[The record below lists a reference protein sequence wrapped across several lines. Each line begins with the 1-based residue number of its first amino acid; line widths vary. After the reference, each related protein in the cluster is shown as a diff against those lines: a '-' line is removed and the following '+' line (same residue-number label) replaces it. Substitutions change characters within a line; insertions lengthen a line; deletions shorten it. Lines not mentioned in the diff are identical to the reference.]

1 MVDLSRRN
9 ALQGLAMLPLAASMA
24 RLHVQPR
31 RRICSAASRT
41 LVAFFSRTG
50 NTRVIA
56 GQIRRAH
63 SADIFEIVPATPYPE
78 DYQETVSQ
86 AQRERDSG
94 FEPPLRETV
103 RAIAAY
109 SIVFL
114 GFPIWGIDRSVQSSV
129 LSFRAT
135 TWQEK
140 RSCRSSRTVGTALA
154 AAFRSSARMRP
165 QARLIEGFALEADQE
180 RRTLEQVTGWLG
192 GLPL

>member
-1 MVDLSRRN
+1 VVDLSRRN
-9 ALQGLAMLPLAASMA
+9 ALQCLAMVPLAGSIGTAA
-24 RLHVQPR
+24 RPTLAQDLLAP
-31 RRICSAASRT
+31 ASRT

-63 SADIFEIVPATPYPE
+63 SADIFEIGPATPYPE
-78 DYQETVSQ
+78 DYHETVRQ

-94 FEPPLRETV
+94 FEPRLRETL

-109 SIVFL
+109 EVVFL
-114 GFPIWGIDRSVQSSV
+114 GFPIWGTTAPSVIRAF
-129 LSFRAT
+129 LSNH
-135 TWQEK
+135 
-140 RSCRSSRTVGTALA
+140 ALA
-154 AAFRSSARMRP
+154 GKTLVPFITHGGYGVGSSLSVVRAHAP

>member
-1 MVDLSRRN
+1 
-9 ALQGLAMLPLAASMA
+9 MLPLAASIGTA
-24 RLHVQPR
+24 VR
-31 RRICSAASRT
+31 SASAQDLRAPASRT

-103 RAIAAY
+103 LAIAAY

-114 GFPIWGIDRSVQSSV
+114 GFPIWGTTAPSVIRTFLSSHDLAGKTLVPFITHGGYGLGSSLSVVRSH
-129 LSFRAT
+129 A
-135 TWQEK
+135 
-140 RSCRSSRTVGTALA
+140 
-154 AAFRSSARMRP
+154 P

-192 GLPL
+192 DLPL

>member
-9 ALQGLAMLPLAASMA
+9 ALQGLAMLPLAASIGTAA
-24 RLHVQPR
+24 R
-31 RRICSAASRT
+31 SASAQDLQAPASRT

-103 RAIAAY
+103 LASAAY
-109 SIVFL
+109 NIVFL
-114 GFPIWGIDRSVQSSV
+114 GFPIWGTTAPSVIRTFLSSHDLAGKTLVLFITHGGYGLGSSLSVVRSH
-129 LSFRAT
+129 A
-135 TWQEK
+135 
-140 RSCRSSRTVGTALA
+140 
-154 AAFRSSARMRP
+154 P

-192 GLPL
+192 GLPF

>member
-9 ALQGLAMLPLAASMA
+9 ALQGLTMLPLAGSIGTAVRSASA
-24 RLHVQPR
+24 QDFRVP
-31 RRICSAASRT
+31 ASRT

-63 SADIFEIVPATPYPE
+63 SADIFEIVTATPYPE

-103 RAIAAY
+103 LAIAAY

-114 GFPIWGIDRSVQSSV
+114 GFPIWGTTAPSVIRSF
-129 LSFRAT
+129 LFEPR
-135 TWQEK
+135 
-140 RSCRSSRTVGTALA
+140 
-154 AAFRSSARMRP
+154 
-165 QARLIEGFALEADQE
+165 
-180 RRTLEQVTGWLG
+180 LG
-192 GLPL
+192 GKDAGAVHHTRWVRPWQQPFGRPLACPAGTLD